1 MKVKYSVERKK
12 NYGMQVET
20 KRRNPNSYLTWHM
33 SSYGMQIT
41 VYK

>member
-20 KRRNPNSYLTWHM
+20 KRGNPNSYLTWHM